1 MGALFFVNE
10 TYQQTLPI
18 IEASGVLSA
27 PFSYDIPLVL
37 YYDDGESL
45 QFPVKFSD
53 LTRQVHFAA
62 EISRYEQVWKQTF
75 APTMAMGYTVCES
88 GY

>member
-27 PFSYDIPLVL
+27 PFSYDIPMVL
-37 YYDDGESL
+37 YHNDGESL

-53 LTRQVHFAA
+53 LTSQEHFAA
-62 EISRYEQVWKQTF
+62 EISRYAQVWNQTF
-75 APTMAMGYTVCES
+75 APTMAIGYTVCKS